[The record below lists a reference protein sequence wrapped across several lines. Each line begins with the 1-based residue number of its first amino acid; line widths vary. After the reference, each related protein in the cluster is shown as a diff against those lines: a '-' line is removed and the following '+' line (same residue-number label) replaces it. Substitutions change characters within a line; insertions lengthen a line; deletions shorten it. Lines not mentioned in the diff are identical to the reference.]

1 MPDAA
6 AVLEGVSKSYPAGA
20 GGTLPVLADLR
31 LTAERGA
38 FVAILGPS
46 GCGKSTIL
54 GILSGLLQPDAGV
67 VRIPQS
73 HEIGYVFQT
82 SRLLPWRTI
91 EQNLAITREARLKQR
106 GRPFQRSAADY
117 LEAAGLS
124 EYRTFHPAAL
134 SGGMQQRASIA
145 RALSVEP
152 TMLLMDEPFSALD
165 ELTARTQRA
174 FLLRTWSEYDS
185 TIVFVTHNVL
195 EAITLAS
202 SIVVISA
209 RPARVL
215 ERIDVDIPRPR
226 SLADPRVG
234 VLQDRI
240 LALLGVAD
248 AERAAPSLPHAA
260 RSDVEVETLR
270 GPLR

>member
-1 MPDAA
+1 MPEAA
-6 AVLEGVSKSYPAGA
+6 AVLEGVSKSYQAGA
-20 GGTLPVLADLR
+20 GSIHVLEHLS
-31 LTAERGA
+31 LTAEQGS

-54 GILSGLLQPDAGV
+54 GILSGLLKQDAGIA
-67 VRIPQS
+67 RIPPA
-73 HEIGYVFQT
+73 HEIAYVFQT

-91 EQNLAITREARLKQR
+91 EQNLEITRVARLKQR
-106 GRPFQRSAADY
+106 GRAYQRPVSDY
-117 LEAAGLS
+117 LKATGLW
-124 EYRTFHPAAL
+124 EYRSFYPAAL

-165 ELTARTQRA
+165 ELTARTQRE
-174 FLLRTWSEYDS
+174 FLLRTWRDYQS

-195 EAITLAS
+195 EAITLAT
-202 SIVVISA
+202 SIVVVSA

-226 SLADPRVG
+226 SLTDPRVG
-234 VLQDRI
+234 KLQDRI
-240 LALLGVAD
+240 LALLGV
-248 AERAAPSLPHAA
+248 EE
-260 RSDVEVETLR
+260 EVSA
-270 GPLR
+270 

>member
-6 AVLEGVSKSYPAGA
+6 AVLERVSKSYPTGA
-20 GGTLPVLADLR
+20 RGSIDVLADLS

-54 GILSGLLQPDAGV
+54 GILSGLLAHDGGV
-67 VRIPQS
+67 ARIPPA
-73 HEIGYVFQT
+73 HEIAYVFQT
-82 SRLLPWRTI
+82 ARLLPWRTI
-91 EQNLAITREARLKQR
+91 EQNLEITRAARLRQR
-106 GRPFQRSAADY
+106 ARPYQRSAADY
-117 LEAAGLS
+117 LKAAGLW
-124 EYRTFHPAAL
+124 EYRSFYPSAL

-165 ELTARTQRA
+165 ELTARTQRE
-174 FLLRTWSEYDS
+174 FLLRTWSDYAS

-195 EAITLAS
+195 EAITMAT
-202 SIVVISA
+202 SIVVVSA

-215 ERIDVDIPRPR
+215 ERIDVDVARPR
-226 SLADPRVG
+226 ALTDPRVG
-234 VLQDRI
+234 ALQGRI
-240 LALLGVAD
+240 LGLLGVV
-248 AERAAPSLPHAA
+248 EPEPTRPRAATAVAP
-260 RSDVEVETLR
+260 
-270 GPLR
+270 

>member
-1 MPDAA
+1 MPEAA
-6 AVLEGVSKSYPAGA
+6 AVLDRVSKSYRTGN
-20 GGTLPVLADLR
+20 GSIGVLDELS
-31 LTAERGA
+31 LTVERGA

-54 GILSGLLQPDAGV
+54 GILSGLLPHDAGQS
-67 VRIPQS
+67 RIPPA
-73 HEIGYVFQT
+73 HEIAYVFQT
-82 SRLLPWRTI
+82 ARLLPWRTI
-91 EQNLAITREARLKQR
+91 QQNLDNTRAARRRRR
-106 GRPFQRSAADY
+106 GGDYQRSTTDY
-117 LEAAGLS
+117 LEAAGLW
-124 EYRTFHPAAL
+124 EYRSFYPAAI

-165 ELTARTQRA
+165 ELTARTQRM
-174 FLLRTWSEYDS
+174 FLLRTWRDYQS
-185 TIVFVTHNVL
+185 TIIFVTHNVL

-202 SIVVISA
+202 SIVVVSA

-234 VLQDRI
+234 ALQDRI
-240 LALLGVAD
+240 LALLGVDD
-248 AERAAPSLPHAA
+248 AEARPQRAAQRAA
-260 RSDVEVETLR
+260 SPVE
-270 GPLR
+270 